1 MMNKS
6 EFQKRKKSIQTLFE
20 AGDVDSAENEALE
33 LVDDLHNEKKY
44 SSIVELYHSKFVQPK
59 VLLWVF
65 EVAYALV
72 EQRERSEAEKI
83 YEHIIGEEPRNS
95 AVLNNLSN
103 IKKEKGEIEE
113 AFDLIQRAH
122 DIEPEDEIISRNY
135 EALLSIVREKEELN
149 QLYEHALSY
158 LPKENEFVIQKL
170 QAFFANA
177 KKDRDFK
184 DNRMPIPRWKFK
196 VMMETDEQKSLS
208 LLDQWLNKG
217 YVRKTGDRGDY
228 NEHIYELNPL
238 ILKNISKFKPKKIN
252 TLWLK
257 GIEQLNT
264 DTLEEL
270 GYFSSCA
277 RVDRVKKSIRTIL
290 KRDIDE
296 MFLNYVMGNDKTVV
310 ILSGSIVEILLI
322 YFCEKKKIQNIS
334 YQRNN
339 KTISKKLYECDLGD
353 LLSYFEQN
361 RLLGD
366 IVIHMGNISRIYR
379 NFVHP
384 GKELREQVVLDQTK
398 ANLCFVST
406 IEILNRICT

>member
-1 MMNKS
+1 MKKS
-6 EFQKRKKSIQTLFE
+6 EFQNRKKVIRALFKEGDIDAAE
-20 AGDVDSAENEALE
+20 AKALE
-33 LVDDLHNEKKY
+33 LVYELHNEKKY
-44 SSIVELYHSKFVQPK
+44 SLIAVLYHSPFVQPK
-59 VLLWVF
+59 ELLWVF

-72 EQRERSEAEKI
+72 EQRDASDAERI
-83 YEHIIGEEPRNS
+83 YEHIVEEEPEN
-95 AVLNNLSN
+95 AAALNNLSN
-103 IKKEKGEIEE
+103 IKKGKGEIDE
-113 AFDLIQRAH
+113 AFNLIQRAH

-135 EALLSIVREKEELN
+135 ETLVSIVREKEEIN

-170 QAFFANA
+170 QAFFSSAR
-177 KKDRDFK
+177 KDRDFK
-184 DNRMPIPRWKFK
+184 DNRMPIPRWKLR
-196 VMMETDEQKSLS
+196 VMMGTDEQKSLS

-217 YVRKTGDRGDY
+217 YVRKTGDRGYY

-238 ILKNISKFKPKKIN
+238 ILKNISKLKPKKIN
-252 TLWLK
+252 PSWLK
-257 GIEQLNT
+257 GIEQLNA

-270 GYFSSCA
+270 GYFSSCN
-277 RVDRVKKSIRTIL
+277 RVERVKKSMRAVL

-322 YFCEKKKIQNIS
+322 YFCEKKKIKNIS

-353 LLSYFEQN
+353 LLSYLEEN
-361 RLLGD
+361 RLLED

-398 ANLCFVST
+398 ATLCFGST
-406 IEILNRICT
+406 LEILNRVCT

>member
-1 MMNKS
+1 MNKS
-6 EFQKRKKSIQTLFE
+6 EFQKRKKAIRALFE
-20 AGDVDSAENEALE
+20 EGDIDVAKAEALDLVYE
-33 LVDDLHNEKKY
+33 LNNEKKY
-44 SSIVELYHSKFVQPK
+44 SLIAELYHSAFLQPK
-59 VLLWVF
+59 ELLWVF

-72 EQRERSEAEKI
+72 MQHGQSDAEKI
-83 YEHIIGEEPRNS
+83 YEHIVEEEPKNS
-95 AVLNNLSN
+95 AALNNLSN
-103 IKKEKGEIEE
+103 IKKEKGEIDE

-122 DIEPEDEIISRNY
+122 DIEPEDEIIARNY
-135 EALLSIVREKEELN
+135 ETLLSIVREKEEIN

-158 LPKENEFVIQKL
+158 LPRENEFVIQKL
-170 QAFFANA
+170 QAFFSSA

-184 DNRMPIPRWKFK
+184 DNRMPIPRWKLK
-196 VMMETDEQKSLS
+196 VMMGTDEQKALS
-208 LLDQWLNKG
+208 LIDQWLNKG

-238 ILKNISKFKPKKIN
+238 ILKSISKLKPKKIN
-252 TLWLK
+252 SSWLK
-257 GIEQLNT
+257 GIEQLNA

-270 GYFSSCA
+270 GYFSLCDLVG
-277 RVDRVKKSIRTIL
+277 RVRKSIRTVL

-322 YFCEKKKIQNIS
+322 YFCEKKKIKNIS
-334 YQRNN
+334 YQKNN

-398 ANLCFVST
+398 ANLCFMST
-406 IEILNRICT
+406 LEILNRVCT

>member
-1 MMNKS
+1 MNKS
-6 EFQKRKKSIQTLFE
+6 EFQKRKKAIRALFKE
-20 AGDVDSAENEALE
+20 GDIDVAKAEALD
-33 LVDDLHNEKKY
+33 LVYKLHTEKKY
-44 SSIVELYHSKFVQPK
+44 SLIAELYHSAFVQPK
-59 VLLWVF
+59 ELLRVF
-65 EVAYALV
+65 EVAYALD
-72 EQRERSEAEKI
+72 EQRDQTEAEKI
-83 YEHIIGEEPRNS
+83 YGHIVGEEPENS
-95 AVLNNLSN
+95 AALNNLSN
-103 IKKEKGEIEE
+103 IKKGKGEIDE

-135 EALLSIVREKEELN
+135 EALLSIVREKEEIN

-158 LPKENEFVIQKL
+158 LPKENAFVIQKL
-170 QAFFANA
+170 QAFFSSA

-184 DNRMPIPRWKFK
+184 DNRMPIPRWKLK
-196 VMMETDEQKSLS
+196 VMMGTDEQKALS

-238 ILKNISKFKPKKIN
+238 ILKNILKLKPKKIN
-252 TLWLK
+252 PAWLK
-257 GIEQLNT
+257 GIEQLNA
-264 DTLEEL
+264 DTLEKL
-270 GYFSSCA
+270 GYFSSYD
-277 RVDRVKKSIRTIL
+277 RVERVKKSIRTIL

-322 YFCEKKKIQNIS
+322 YFCEKKKIKNIS

-398 ANLCFVST
+398 ANLCFMST
-406 IEILNRICT
+406 LEILNRVCT

>member
-1 MMNKS
+1 MNKS
-6 EFQKRKKSIQTLFE
+6 EFQKRKKAIRALFKEGGIDAAE
-20 AGDVDSAENEALE
+20 AEALD
-33 LVDDLHNEKKY
+33 LVDDLHTAKKY
-44 SSIVELYHSKFVQPK
+44 SLIAELYHSPFVQPK
-59 VLLWVF
+59 ELLWVF

-72 EQRERSEAEKI
+72 EQRDQSEAEKI
-83 YEHIIGEEPRNS
+83 YEYIIEQEPKNS
-95 AVLNNLSN
+95 AALNNLSN
-103 IKKEKGEIEE
+103 IKKEKGEIDE
-113 AFDLIQRAH
+113 AFNLIQRAH

-170 QAFFANA
+170 QAFFSNA
-177 KKDRDFK
+177 KKDNDFK

-196 VMMETDEQKSLS
+196 VMMGTDEQKSLS

-217 YVRKTGDRGDY
+217 YIRKTGDRGYY
-228 NEHIYELNPL
+228 NEHIYEFNPL
-238 ILKNISKFKPKKIN
+238 ILKNISKLKPKKIN
-252 TLWLK
+252 PSWLK
-257 GIEQLNT
+257 GIEQLNA
-264 DTLEEL
+264 DTLEYL
-270 GYFSSCA
+270 GYFSSCV
-277 RVDRVKKSIRTIL
+277 RVERVKKRIRTIL
-290 KRDIDE
+290 MRDIDE
-296 MFLNYVMGNDKTVV
+296 LFLNYVMGNDKTVV

-322 YFCEKKKIQNIS
+322 YFCEKKKIKNIS

-406 IEILNRICT
+406 LEILNRVCT

>member
-1 MMNKS
+1 MKKS
-6 EFQKRKKSIQTLFE
+6 EFQNRKKVIRALFKEGDIDAAE
-20 AGDVDSAENEALE
+20 AKALE
-33 LVDDLHNEKKY
+33 LVYELHNEKKY
-44 SSIVELYHSKFVQPK
+44 SLIAVLYHSPFVQPK
-59 VLLWVF
+59 ELLWVF

-72 EQRERSEAEKI
+72 EQRDESDAERI
-83 YEHIIGEEPRNS
+83 YEHIVEEEPEN
-95 AVLNNLSN
+95 AAALNNLSN
-103 IKKEKGEIEE
+103 IKKGKGEIDE
-113 AFDLIQRAH
+113 AFNLIQRAH

-135 EALLSIVREKEELN
+135 ETLVSIVREKEEIN

-170 QAFFANA
+170 QAFFSSAR
-177 KKDRDFK
+177 KDRDFK
-184 DNRMPIPRWKFK
+184 DNRMPIPRWKLR
-196 VMMETDEQKSLS
+196 VMMGTDEQKSLS

-217 YVRKTGDRGDY
+217 YVRKTGDRGYY

-238 ILKNISKFKPKKIN
+238 ILKNISKLKPKKIN
-252 TLWLK
+252 PSWLK
-257 GIEQLNT
+257 GIEQLNA

-270 GYFSSCA
+270 GYFSSCN
-277 RVDRVKKSIRTIL
+277 RVERVKKSMRAVL

-322 YFCEKKKIQNIS
+322 YFCEKKKIKNIS

-353 LLSYFEQN
+353 LLSYLEEN
-361 RLLGD
+361 RLLED

-398 ANLCFVST
+398 ATLCFGST
-406 IEILNRICT
+406 LEILNRVCT